1 MWRQMAGLATGDGV
15 MHGVSRSTRLV
26 GEAGE
31 VDINTADEKVEILRS
46 SLSMYDPNN
55 VYNMDELGL
64 FYKAIPQYSYLLES
78 EGDKR
83 QHGRGTKKMH
93 EGKRSPDC
101 DIMYEC
107 HWHC

>member
-1 MWRQMAGLATGDGV
+1 MVTCVSRIAIYMQKQGYEAKKRGVGGQKAGLANSDGV
-15 MHGVSRSTRLV
+15 NVSHSTRLV

-64 FYKAIPQYSYLLES
+64 IYKAIPQYSYLIES
-78 EGDKR
+78 EVD
-83 QHGRGTKKMH
+83 M
-93 EGKRSPDC
+93 
-101 DIMYEC
+101 
-107 HWHC
+107 